1 MMTSRDRSLLL
12 DRALVVAAIVVPTV
26 YALVVNL
33 GALELPP
40 AWDSAGTVS
49 PAALT
54 MVELDFDIWQLAQ
67 LPQMLQGGP
76 STHATSI
83 YTIALALLIAAF
95 GPDSAFLLAHLS
107 SIALVGILS
116 GATYLLARERATLR
130 MSVLVAVTVGILP
143 IVLQQSADIY
153 LDLPLAVVTTLT
165 CWTTARR
172 KFGWTAL
179 LVLIGIGIKTSAVFL
194 LPLLL
199 LAKPEDKKW
208 PRHLAQSALA
218 GLVALVPFAVAL
230 ITTDRFDTVVTGEA
244 RKALIQSSTALLV
257 LTVDV
262 FSILVVYLLV
272 MYGRLRT
279 GKLGRIARI
288 TAVLVGG
295 FLVVHL
301 GTILTSGTIAIL
313 PRYYI
318 VILPPVLVAALPN
331 AEPGQPLFERKRVLA
346 LSLVTALAVF
356 SIINHRGDFY
366 PLPNHDFYVVAE
378 RSTRA
383 QDLLRLQIEGTKRLA
398 STGLPIVVGTQA
410 VFRYMYPDMGYVS
423 ERPEQIISLIDAR
436 PDELPDSFAMLI
448 ERRYKNPLATIAQ
461 TASAQGYDLVY
472 EVLSNGEYEFQLI
485 IATRSQQ

>member
-1 MMTSRDRSLLL
+1 MMTSQCRSLLL
-12 DRALVVAAIVVPTV
+12 DRALIVAAIVVPTV

-40 AWDSAGTVS
+40 AWDSAATVS

-67 LPQMLQGGP
+67 LPPMRQGGP

-130 MSVLVAVTVGILP
+130 MSVLVAVTVSTLP

-172 KFGWTAL
+172 KFRWTAL
-179 LVLIGIGIKTSAVFL
+179 LVLIGIGVKTSAVFL

-208 PRHLAQSALA
+208 PRHLAQSVWA

-244 RKALIQSSTALLV
+244 RKLLIQSSTALLV

-279 GKLGRIARI
+279 GKLDRIARV
-288 TAVLVGG
+288 TAVLVVG

-301 GTILTSGTIAIL
+301 ATMLTSGTIAIL

-318 VILPPVLVAALPN
+318 AILPPVLVAVLPN
-331 AEPGQPLFERKRVLA
+331 AKLAPHHVKRKHVLA

-356 SIINHRGDFY
+356 SILNHRGDFY
-366 PLPNHDFYVVAE
+366 PFSNHDFYVVAE

-383 QDLLRLQIEGTKRLA
+383 QDLLRLHIEGTRRLA
-398 STGLPIVVGTQA
+398 ATGLPIVVGNQA
-410 VFRYMYPDMGYVS
+410 VFRLMYPDMGYVS
-423 ERPEQIISLIDAR
+423 ERPEQVISLVDAR
-436 PDELPDSFAMLI
+436 PDELPDAFAMLI
-448 ERRYKNPLATIAQ
+448 ERRYKNPLATVEQA
-461 TASAQGYDLVY
+461 ALAQGYDLIY
-472 EVLSNGEYEFQLI
+472 EVLSNGAFEFELI
-485 IATRSQQ
+485 IATK